1 MGASDKSGAVTR
13 AGGNGGILTK
23 EGSAKP
29 ERTLYTNGT
38 GQLVAHVCWASYVR
52 PMAKPQ
58 QARNQ
63 TKAAR
68 THQGRARRVDAGEV
82 EEARFPD
89 E

>member
-1 MGASDKSGAVTR
+1 
-13 AGGNGGILTK
+13 
-23 EGSAKP
+23 
-29 ERTLYTNGT
+29 
-38 GQLVAHVCWASYVR
+38 
-52 PMAKPQ
+52 MAKPQ

-68 THQGRARRVDAGEV
+68 THQGQARRADVEEV